1 MGDRFLLIGGGLRS
15 LMALSTAEIIRDI
28 TSWNRESTGL
38 RSMENLYQK
47 IWMDL
52 FP

>member
-1 MGDRFLLIGGGLRS
+1 MGDRFLLIGDGLRS
-15 LMALSTAEIIRDI
+15 LISTAEIIRDI

-52 FP
+52 SP